1 MGEAVGF
8 DVALQH
14 FSLSAQFMSLTAI
27 GISFEVANSSKFAQG
42 EKLKSVLGS
51 RLQLSGQV
59 EGGRRSREGERKHGE
74 EGVRTSARSTQ
85 FLTRKSRIF

>member
-1 MGEAVGF
+1 MGVGEAVGL

-27 GISFEVANSSKFAQG
+27 GISFEVANSSNFAQG

-51 RLQLSGQV
+51 RLQLSGPV
-59 EGGRRSREGERKHGE
+59 EVGD
-74 EGVRTSARSTQ
+74 
-85 FLTRKSRIF
+85 